1 MISRISR
8 ISPINTIN
16 MIETVPATR
25 LRHRCGSHSG
35 RWLILAASLVTGLL
49 LVGCGPGT
57 PAGKVKLIG
66 NVTCDGKPLNGGYIN
81 FAAKQGTANG
91 SAGISAD
98 GAFTVFLVPGD
109 YDVAVND
116 NSGMR
121 PPDTASGRPTFIP
134 SGIHKRFTSANT
146 SGLSVNAAADSKPV
160 TIAVESK

>member
-1 MISRISR
+1 MTNMT
-8 ISPINTIN
+8 NTANPIN
-16 MIETVPATR
+16 MIKTVSANRIP
-25 LRHRCGSHSG
+25 HRRGFDSG

-57 PAGKVKLIG
+57 PAGKVKLTG
-66 NVTCDGKPLNGGYIN
+66 SVTCDGKPLNGGYIN

-91 SAGISAD
+91 SAGIAAD
-98 GAFTVFLVPGD
+98 GAFSVFLVPGD

-121 PPDTASGRPTFIP
+121 PPDAASGRPTYIP

-146 SGLSVNAAADSKPV
+146 SGLSVTAVADSKPV

>member
-1 MISRISR
+1 MINRINR
-8 ISPINTIN
+8 INITHTTPANR
-16 MIETVPATR
+16 VP
-25 LRHRCGSHSG
+25 HRCGSLSG
-35 RWLILAASLVTGLL
+35 RWLILAPALLTGLL

-57 PAGKVKLIG
+57 PAGKVKLTG

-91 SAGISAD
+91 SAGIAAD
-98 GAFTVFLVPGD
+98 GAFSVFLVPGD

-121 PPDTASGRPTFIP
+121 PPDAASGRPTYIP

-146 SGLSVNAAADSKPV
+146 SGLSVTAVADSKPV

>member
-1 MISRISR
+1 M
-8 ISPINTIN
+8 IN
-16 MIETVPATR
+16 MINRITTSSATR
-25 LRHRCGSHSG
+25 LRHRRGSDSR
-35 RWLILAASLVTGLL
+35 RWLILGPAVVTSLL

-57 PAGKVKLIG
+57 PAGKVKLTG

-81 FAAKQGTANG
+81 FAAKQGTAKG
-91 SAGISAD
+91 SAGIAAA
-98 GAFTVFLVPGD
+98 GAFSVFLVPGD

-121 PPDTASGRPTFIP
+121 PPDAASGRPTYIP

-146 SGLSVNAAADSKPV
+146 SGLSVTAVADSKPV

>member
-1 MISRISR
+1 MISRINR
-8 ISPINTIN
+8 INITHTRPAAR
-16 MIETVPATR
+16 VP
-25 LRHRCGSHSG
+25 HRCGSLSG
-35 RWLILAASLVTGLL
+35 HWLILATALVTGLL

-121 PPDTASGRPTFIP
+121 PPDAASGRPTYIP

-146 SGLSVNAAADSKPV
+146 SGLSVTAVADSEPV

>member
-1 MISRISR
+1 LINRV
-8 ISPINTIN
+8 NTIN
-16 MIETVPATR
+16 PMSATR
-25 LRHRCGSHSG
+25 LQHKRGSDSR
-35 RWLILAASLVTGLL
+35 RWLVLAPALVTSLL
-49 LVGCGPGT
+49 FVGCGPGT
-57 PAGKVKLIG
+57 PAGKVKLTG

-121 PPDTASGRPTFIP
+121 PPEAASGRPTYIP
-134 SGIHKRFTSANT
+134 SGIHKRFTSADT
-146 SGLSVNAAADSKPV
+146 SGISVTAAADSKPV
-160 TIAVESK
+160 TIAVEKQ

>member
-1 MISRISR
+1 M
-8 ISPINTIN
+8 TN
-16 MIETVPATR
+16 MFNVIETVSATR
-25 LRHRCGSHSG
+25 LRHRCGSDSG

-91 SAGISAD
+91 SAGIAAA
-98 GAFTVFLVPGD
+98 GAFSVFLVPGD

-121 PPDTASGRPTFIP
+121 PPDAASGRPTYIP

-146 SGLSVNAAADSKPV
+146 SGLSVTAVADSMPV